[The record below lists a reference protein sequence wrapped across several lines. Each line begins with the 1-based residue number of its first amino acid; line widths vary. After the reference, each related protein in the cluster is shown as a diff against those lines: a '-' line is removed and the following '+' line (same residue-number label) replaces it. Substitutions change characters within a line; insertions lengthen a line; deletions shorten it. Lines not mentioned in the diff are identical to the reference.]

1 MPRRLAR
8 SPLARLIALAG
19 LAWPGGVEVVVKG
32 EPPAGAPSTDT
43 AQRPPIFLEDVTAAT
58 GIGFVHDDGGSGR
71 RFIPETV
78 TAGVATFDHDLDG
91 RIDIYFPNGADLPG
105 TEPPRRPRAMLAR
118 NRGGWRFD
126 DVTAAAGLD
135 HEAYG
140 VGVTVGDLD
149 NDGFPDLCTSNN
161 GPKRMW
167 RNMGDGTFVDVT
179 TAAGTADGHKL
190 GAGLALL
197 DADGDGDLDLYA
209 ANYVRFSPEGHV
221 SPRIRGVPLYHGPR
235 DYEAWPDSFFRNDG
249 DGRFSDQS
257 VAAGIAAVAGPG
269 MGVVCFDEEGDGDTD
284 IFVLNDVAANF
295 LFRNDGTGRFAEVG
309 LEAGLAYDMIG
320 QPNGSMGVD
329 CGDVDND
336 GWLDLWMT
344 SYQGER
350 PVLYHNLA
358 GQGFEDVSSRTGAA
372 AGSLPWV
379 KWGCGI
385 VDFDNDGRRDLF
397 IACGHINDLVA
408 QFDDTTA
415 YRNHNVLLRNVGGRF
430 VEMSAAAGL
439 HAVPRHSARGAAFDD
454 LDNDGDLDGVILNA
468 REAPTLLRN
477 LDRERGGGHHWL
489 QVRLVGRDSN
499 RDGVGASVSVVI
511 PGAVLVDEVHA
522 GRGYQGHFGS
532 RLHFGLGPAAAV
544 ESVEVR
550 WIGGGR
556 EAFDVAG
563 IDRLVVLT
571 EGAGRRVDRP
581 GERETVP
588 KGDRR

>member
-1 MPRRLAR
+1 MPRRCLTWLAC
-8 SPLARLIALAG
+8 SLLLLAG
-19 LAWPGGVEVVVKG
+19 ATGFLGARPSHG
-32 EPPAGAPSTDT
+32 EPP
-43 AQRPPIFLEDVTAAT
+43 PIFFEDTSATA
-58 GIGFVHDDGGSGR
+58 GIGFVHDDGGSGN

-78 TAGVATFDHDLDG
+78 TAGLATLDHDLDG
-91 RIDIYFPNGADLPG
+91 RIDLYFPNGSDLPG
-105 TEPPRRPRAMLAR
+105 TEPRRRPRAMLVR
-118 NRGGWRFD
+118 NRGGWRFE

-135 HEAYG
+135 HDSYG

-149 NDGFPDLCTSNN
+149 NDGFPDLCTSNY

-167 RNMGDGTFVDVT
+167 QNMGDGTFLDVT
-179 TAAGTADGHKL
+179 ATAGTADGDKL

-235 DYEAWPDSFFRNDG
+235 DYEAWPDTFFRNEG
-249 DGRFSDQS
+249 DGRFSDHS
-257 VAAGIAAVAGPG
+257 ASSGIAGRAGPG
-269 MGVVCFDEEGDGDTD
+269 MGVVCLDEDGDGDTD

-295 LFRNDGTGRFAEVG
+295 LFRNDGTGRFEEVG
-309 LEAGLAYDMIG
+309 LEMGLAYDMIG

-358 GQGFEDVSSRTGAA
+358 GHGFEDVSARTGAG
-372 AGSLPWV
+372 AGSVPWV

-397 IACGHINDLVA
+397 IACGHINDLVE
-408 QFDDTTA
+408 QFDDATA
-415 YRNHNVLLRNVGGRF
+415 YRNHNVLLRNVGERF
-430 VEMSAAAGL
+430 MEMSAAAGL
-439 HAVPRHSARGAAFDD
+439 HAIPRHSARGAAFDD
-454 LDNDGDLDGVILNA
+454 LDDDGDIDGVILNA

-477 LDRERGGGHHWL
+477 LERERGGEHHWL
-489 QVRLVGRDSN
+489 QLRLVGRGSN
-499 RDGVGASVSVVI
+499 RDGVGALVRVVT
-511 PGAVLVDEVHA
+511 PEGVFVDEVHS

-532 RLHFGLGPAAAV
+532 RLHFGLGAGMAV
-544 ESVEVR
+544 DRVEVR
-550 WIGGGR
+550 WVGGGR

-563 IDRLVVLT
+563 IDRLVTLT
-571 EGAGRRVDRP
+571 EGAGRPVDRP
-581 GERETVP
+581 AETETEA
-588 KGDRR
+588 DRR